1 MSFCLYNYDKEEHR
15 CSMQMVFQINHAVTG
30 FIHGK
35 IQTAWGHC
43 SGFPWCCAARGALR
57 IQSDTEPQADE
68 DITTQ
73 YHRCIMMYQML
84 SKVNH
89 PKNDLLPVQE
99 LLVYSIY
106 IYIYTVYIYIY
117 IYTYLYICYFVNTCK
132 LSMFNLDD
140 PGPKS
145 RLGQILPADSA
156 DTRLSQPEVEN
167 SKARV
172 RSSVVRVKTDRQK
185 GPAWSKHRTKTPC
198 EVHKAR

>member
-106 IYIYTVYIYIY
+106 IYTLYIY
-117 IYTYLYICYFVNTCK
+117 IYTRICIYVILSTHVNLVCLIWTIPAP
-132 LSMFNLDD
+132 SQDWV
-140 PGPKS
+140 KS
-145 RLGQILPADSA
+145 FPQIPQIHDFHNQKWR
-156 DTRLSQPEVEN
+156 TVKPVFEVL
-167 SKARV
+167 
-172 RSSVVRVKTDRQK
+172 
-185 GPAWSKHRTKTPC
+185 
-198 EVHKAR
+198 